1 VYWRASQFVPEEKC
15 QEVRIRAARL
25 LLSAR
30 SETLANVVER
40 PARLTQV
47 LSNAQPGLPWLPPSF
62 DARRPDVDL
71 VRLRGEWVIDEVWCP
86 RPFDFSKTYDA
97 LACGSG

>member
-1 VYWRASQFVPEEKC
+1 VWRLLCSSPVTS
-15 QEVRIRAARL
+15 

-30 SETLANVVER
+30 SETLADVVER
-40 PARLTQV
+40 LARLTTQV
-47 LSNAQPGLPWLPPSF
+47 LSNAEPGSPWLPPSF

-71 VRLRGEWVIDEVWCP
+71 VRLRGEWGIDEVWCP

-97 LACGSG
+97 FACGSG